1 MNTLPAWVAKIQA
14 VWLALGTF
22 LTILAF
28 QGVPVPEWA
37 PEFLNQATFD
47 VIAQAVTAL
56 FTAYQVIRAIFVA
69 SPKPATLNTL
79 SEERAR
85 RFAWNPFKLSA

>member
-1 MNTLPAWVAKIQA
+1 MTTLPPWALKIQA

-28 QGVPVPEWA
+28 QGVPVPAWA

-47 VIAQAVTAL
+47 VIVQAGTAL
-56 FTAYQVIRAIFVA
+56 FTAYQVIRSIFA
-69 SPKPATLNTL
+69 ATPTTGVSTL
-79 SEERAR
+79 SEAKASS
-85 RFAWNPFKLSA
+85 FAYNPFKIKP